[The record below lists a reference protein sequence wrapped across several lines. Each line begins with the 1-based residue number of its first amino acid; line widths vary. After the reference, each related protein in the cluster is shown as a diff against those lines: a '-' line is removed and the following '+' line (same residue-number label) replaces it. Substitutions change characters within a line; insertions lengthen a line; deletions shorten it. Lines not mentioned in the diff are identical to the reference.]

1 MGTGASWRNQIP
13 ADAPV
18 ALAEEVREL
27 RRRLRRTQR
36 ELRAVRARYRLLYQR
51 GPAANFVIGRRGT
64 ILDVDEKSARSL
76 GYAADA
82 LIGRDVLEL
91 TPPRRRKALA
101 GALKRAFGGV
111 PSGRLEVEFLGR
123 RGPKRFLLPEG
134 YLPLKQN
141 GRVEAVL
148 GSGID
153 VTDWGDGRLTLRRL
167 LRDQHRFERRLTA
180 LQEVVNELS
189 TTDTVEQ
196 LCRRAIQLG
205 RRRLGFDRL
214 GLWFLTDEPNVVRGC
229 FGTDVRGR
237 VRDIRGVVGPVDP
250 DSLMGRILND
260 RISLGVAEDEDL
272 LSAEGEVVGRGTLVI
287 ASLWDGQKITG
298 CLCADN
304 LLRGEPF
311 SPQQCELLRLYAS
324 ALAYGCSRKRA
335 EEALRRSE
343 ERFRTFFEASP
354 IGIEVYDAQGRLTD
368 TNRACLDLFGVSD
381 ISEVMGFDLFAD
393 PNLTDAAKRR
403 LRRGQT
409 VRFERLFDFEKV
421 RAHNLYRT
429 SRRGSVWVD
438 ALIAPLRS
446 AEGDTKGYLLTVQD
460 ITERKR
466 AEEHLRL
473 YRMAVEAS
481 QDLITAVDRE
491 CRYVLANEAF
501 LRRYGLKQEQVLG
514 RSVAEVLGE
523 EFFRKNIK
531 PHVERCLRGQT
542 VRFEATL
549 PSDWGSDGWFEVL
562 YYPLPGKDK
571 KPVGLVGVMRDIT
584 HRRKAE
590 EALRRSEQ
598 QLRLIWENSSDGIN
612 VCECDPVTRKHRLVM
627 CNDRFVEMSGRSR
640 EELMAADDL
649 RPLARGLTP
658 PEQVRRNR
666 ERRRRGLPTTG
677 LASWIRPDG
686 RENYYE
692 WTAARI
698 RVGGKQYLIGIDR
711 DITERVKSQASLRE
725 LHLKLMNAREAERKR
740 LAAELHDAVGQ
751 GLVALRLGLRA
762 VQQQCPQGAAP
773 PCGKMLKVVLR
784 QCDRLVGQV
793 RRVCRGVFPPALETL
808 GLAGALRQLAG
819 EFRSRCAV
827 SLRCYGPMRRRRLG
841 AEVEIA
847 LFRIAQE
854 ACTNAVVHG
863 RAGRVWIDLRRADR
877 EVRLTVSDDGVGFDP
892 AAAAGK
898 GLGLGTMRERAEA
911 VGGVLEISSRPGR
924 TRVRARVPLGDRP
937 SAGGGA

>member
-250 DSLMGRILND
+250 DSLMGRILNA

-335 EEALRRSE
+335 EEALSFSE
-343 ERFRTFFEASP
+343 ERYRTLVDQASDAFFLADPDGGIVEVNTSFCRMLGYSIQELKKMNVSALVSKPDQESEIPILREFRRRRTVVFDRRFRRKDGSEIVVEIGGKRLTNGYLQGIMRDVTQRKLDEAKLRQAA
-354 IGIEVYDAQGRLTD
+354 IYDATTG
-368 TNRACLDLFGVSD
+368 LF
-381 ISEVMGFDLFAD
+381 
-393 PNLTDAAKRR
+393 N
-403 LRRGQT
+403 
-409 VRFERLFDFEKV
+409 
-421 RAHNLYRT
+421 
-429 SRRGSVWVD
+429 
-438 ALIAPLRS
+438 
-446 AEGDTKGYLLTVQD
+446 
-460 ITERKR
+460 
-466 AEEHLRL
+466 
-473 YRMAVEAS
+473 
-481 QDLITAVDRE
+481 
-491 CRYVLANEAF
+491 
-501 LRRYGLKQEQVLG
+501 
-514 RSVAEVLGE
+514 
-523 EFFRKNIK
+523 
-531 PHVERCLRGQT
+531 
-542 VRFEATL
+542 
-549 PSDWGSDGWFEVL
+549 
-562 YYPLPGKDK
+562 
-571 KPVGLVGVMRDIT
+571 
-584 HRRKAE
+584 
-590 EALRRSEQ
+590 
-598 QLRLIWENSSDGIN
+598 
-612 VCECDPVTRKHRLVM
+612 RKHFLERFATEFRLAQKNGSEFSICLCDLDDFKSV
-627 CNDRFVEMSGRSR
+627 NDRFGH
-640 EELMAADDL
+640 
-649 RPLARGLTP
+649 LAGD
-658 PEQVRRNR
+658 EV
-666 ERRRRGLPTTG
+666 
-677 LASWIRPDG
+677 
-686 RENYYE
+686 
-692 WTAARI
+692 
-698 RVGGKQYLIGIDR
+698 
-711 DITERVKSQASLRE
+711 
-725 LHLKLMNAREAERKR
+725 
-740 LAAELHDAVGQ
+740 
-751 GLVALRLGLRA
+751 LVALGRMISEEIRLKDIAGRYGGDEFCIIFPNTPASEAILSVERIRA
-762 VQQQCPQGAAP
+762 RLAQKIFHAG
-773 PCGKMLKVVLR
+773 GKKN
-784 QCDRLVGQV
+784 
-793 RRVCRGVFPPALETL
+793 FSIHATF
-808 GLAGALRQLAG
+808 GLADLA
-819 EFRSRCAV
+819 A
-827 SLRCYGPMRRRRLG
+827 Y
-841 AEVEIA
+841 
-847 LFRIAQE
+847 
-854 ACTNAVVHG
+854 H
-863 RAGRVWIDLRRADR
+863 AD
-877 EVRLTVSDDGVGFDP
+877 E
-892 AAAAGK
+892 K
-898 GLGLGTMRERAEA
+898 GLFDSTDKALYQAKALGGNWT
-911 VGGVLEISSRPGR
+911 VIF
-924 TRVRARVPLGDRP
+924 P
-937 SAGGGA
+937 STEKEGAGN